1 MGKQRKGLRVFFYFR
16 QGYSIYLA
24 LAIGVIN
31 VLTSTYF
38 LAIERIPFI
47 KSIFPTF
54 ELYIITVIIVG
65 LPVIS
70 LFGWFHYKKAG
81 TYSAEL
87 SISQQNHV
95 YNYKWL
101 PGYHKEVF
109 SHAYLAIFRA
119 TLKRVQNQQL
129 TDEEIQNM
137 QIIEKKLQDLIDGGI
152 AGNPP
157 KGAFR

>member
-16 QGYSIYLA
+16 LGYAVYLA
-24 LAIGVIN
+24 LMIGVIN

-38 LAIERIPFI
+38 LAIEKVPVI

-54 ELYIITVIIVG
+54 EIYILTAIAMGIPIIAF
-65 LPVIS
+65 S
-70 LFGWFHYKKAG
+70 GWFHYKRAG

-87 SISQQNHV
+87 SIAQQNHV

-119 TLKRVQNQQL
+119 TIKRVKSEKFTDNEIKNMKKIQKDLQN
-129 TDEEIQNM
+129 
-137 QIIEKKLQDLIDGGI
+137 LIDGKH

>member
-1 MGKQRKGLRVFFYFR
+1 MGKQRRGLRLFFYFR
-16 QGYSIYLA
+16 QGYGIYLA
-24 LAIGVIN
+24 LLIGVAN
-31 VLTSTYF
+31 VFTSTYF
-38 LAIERIPFI
+38 LAVERIPFI
-47 KSIFPTF
+47 KSVFPTF
-54 ELYIITVIIVG
+54 EVYVITLILIG

-70 LFGWFHYKKAG
+70 IFGWFHYKKAG

-87 SISQQNHV
+87 SIAQQNHV

-119 TLKRVQNQQL
+119 TLKRVKSEKL
-129 TDEEIQNM
+129 SDEEIENM
-137 QIIEKKLQDLIDGGI
+137 KNIEKKLQDLIDGGI